1 MAAVAAL
8 HVGRG
13 GGMNASRDRRIA
25 RLEHAKLEQERRPA
39 AKVFYVWRNAPTETT
54 EEAIARTFPHGLPA
68 DARLVICS
76 WQVAGSLE
84 NPISEA

>member
-8 HVGRG
+8 RVGRG

-25 RLEHAKLEQERRPA
+25 RLERAKLEREGRPA
-39 AKVFYVWRNAPTETT
+39 ANVFYVWRNAPTESA
-54 EEAIARTFPHGLPA
+54 EEAIARRFPDGLPK
-68 DARLVICS
+68 DAQLVICS
-76 WQVAGSLE
+76 WQVAGSPE

>member
-1 MAAVAAL
+1 MGAVAAPR
-8 HVGRG
+8 VGRG
-13 GGMNASRDRRIA
+13 GGMNASHNRRLA
-25 RLEHAKLEQERRPA
+25 RLEQAKLEQERRPA
-39 AKVFYVWRNAPTETT
+39 ANVLYVWRNAPTGTT
-54 EEAIARTFPHGLPA
+54 EAAIARTFPHGLPA

>member
-8 HVGRG
+8 RVGRG
-13 GGMNASRDRRIA
+13 GDVNASRDRRLA
-25 RLEHAKLEQERRPA
+25 RLEQERRPA
-39 AKVFYVWRNAPTETT
+39 AKVFHVRRNAPTETT
-54 EEAIARTFPHGLPA
+54 KAAIARTFPHGLPA

>member
-8 HVGRG
+8 RVGRG
-13 GGMNASRDRRIA
+13 GGMNASHDRRIA
-25 RLEHAKLEQERRPA
+25 RLEQAKLEQARRPSA
-39 AKVFYVWRNAPTETT
+39 RVFYVWRNAPMESA

-68 DARLVICS
+68 DARLVVCS

-84 NPISEA
+84 NPASEA

>member
-1 MAAVAAL
+1 MAAVASL

-13 GGMNASRDRRIA
+13 GGMNASHDRRIA
-25 RLEHAKLEQERRPA
+25 RLEQKRRPA
-39 AKVFYVWRNAPTETT
+39 ANVFYVWRNAPMESA

-68 DARLVICS
+68 DARLVVCS

-84 NPISEA
+84 NRASEA